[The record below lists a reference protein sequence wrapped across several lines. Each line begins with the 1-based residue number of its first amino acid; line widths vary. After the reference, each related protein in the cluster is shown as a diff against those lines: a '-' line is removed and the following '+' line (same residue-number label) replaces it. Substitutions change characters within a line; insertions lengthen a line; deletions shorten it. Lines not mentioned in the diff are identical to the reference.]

1 MKNKTSSDLLMFML
15 VLVFVFDLDVKGMNT
30 LHWIGAAVSVI
41 WLVLFVGKLFVPG
54 KGKHI

>member
-1 MKNKTSSDLLMFML
+1 MFIL
-15 VLVFVFDLDVKGMNT
+15 VLVFVFDLDVKGMNA

-41 WLVLFVGKLFVPG
+41 WLVLFVVKLFVPG